1 MQFLYQTVKEI
12 LDTGRVGVPVFVR
25 CVVQLPPGSGH
36 MINTL
41 ARMLILVGSWLKA
54 MPSKI
59 YAQSRYGST
68 QVTAS
73 VQYAGG
79 QTAIV
84 SVISAKR
91 SSPGE
96 DTRHSAE
103 NISPR
108 VDLILLGNKGALYHD
123 GIAIPTEPDITFES
137 LPVPRWLISA
147 LEHSLQAGKPAIIQE
162 AMDIE

>member
-25 CVVQLPPGSGH
+25 CVVQLPPDSGY

-41 ARMLILVGSWLKA
+41 ARMLMLVGSWLKA
-54 MPSKI
+54 MPSRI

-73 VQYAGG
+73 VQYTGG

-84 SVISAKR
+84 SVTSAR
-91 SSPGE
+91 GSSS
-96 DTRHSAE
+96 RHCVE
-103 NISPR
+103 NTSPR

-123 GIAIPTEPDITFES
+123 GTAIPTEPDITFES

-147 LEHSLQAGKPAIIQE
+147 LEHSLQAGRPAIVQE
-162 AMDIE
+162 AMNLE